1 MGSFCILSSSFQ
13 RGQALPVFGHYSP
26 LYGYNVFNH
35 PFVYIQIAF
44 PLSSYRQCCLNV
56 IISHTLLY
64 VHGLSSPKDVCSK
77 FWPVQPADVLNV
89 ISNKC
94 TKVLVFSASGPE
106 LKPII
111 RFSFCDFFCGKKY
124 PIQFTVLT
132 YTFHDQL
139 NQFLLLLT
147 ICKSFP
153 TLSFALNLIMLFFP
167 CRQF

>member
-77 FWPVQPADVLNV
+77 FWPV
-89 ISNKC
+89 
-94 TKVLVFSASGPE
+94 
-106 LKPII
+106 
-111 RFSFCDFFCGKKY
+111 
-124 PIQFTVLT
+124 
-132 YTFHDQL
+132 
-139 NQFLLLLT
+139 
-147 ICKSFP
+147 
-153 TLSFALNLIMLFFP
+153 
-167 CRQF
+167 